1 MAIYIQRSQIK
12 NAIGIVAPATLQA
25 LVDDC
30 VAGETAAAQE
40 PDAPAYDA
48 SEFLEWLR
56 AEFLATIRAAAQG
69 WIVSVYPLWHQ
80 ANVAMGIYPSDVSQA
95 AKDWIAS
102 VIAESNRCED
112 LAYAATG
119 HADIIA
125 ITPNWPEKP

>member
-1 MAIYIQRSQIK
+1 MPIYTQRNQVLR
-12 NAIGIVAPATLQA
+12 AIGSAAPATLQI

-30 VAGETAAAQE
+30 IAGEVAAAQE
-40 PDAPAYDA
+40 PDAAAYDA
-48 SEFLEWLR
+48 AEFLEWLR
-56 AEFLATIRAAAQG
+56 AEFMATIRTAAQE

-80 ANVAMGIYPSDVSQA
+80 ANVAMGIYPAEVGQA

-112 LAYAATG
+112 LAYAAEG
-119 HADIIA
+119 HAGIVA